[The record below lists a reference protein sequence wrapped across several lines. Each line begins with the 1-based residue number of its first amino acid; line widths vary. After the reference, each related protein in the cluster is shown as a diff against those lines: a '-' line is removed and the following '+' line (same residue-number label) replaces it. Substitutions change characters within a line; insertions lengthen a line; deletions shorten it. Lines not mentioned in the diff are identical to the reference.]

1 MLFQLCTTAVLHN
14 LHPLGKS
21 KEFHLRIVWLNDQ
34 FGIKQLEEF
43 IQQRNGALKW
53 SHKLMCQKYQ
63 WIKEKAPSARVDKAH
78 TLLPSHTCLAYKIRK
93 FCFYHCLIFF
103 FFIGEVLTGVRRS
116 IFCKEFDKED
126 RHIIKF
132 PHAYLCVQ
140 SCPPVYCA
148 GGPSLQSIMSF
159 VRLSGHT
166 CMLTAS
172 QDVPVLSCSV
182 SD

>member
-116 IFCKEFDKED
+116 IFCKEFDIGD
-126 RHIIKF
+126 
-132 PHAYLCVQ
+132 
-140 SCPPVYCA
+140 
-148 GGPSLQSIMSF
+148 
-159 VRLSGHT
+159 GHT
-166 CMLTAS
+166 HQVSACI
-172 QDVPVLSCSV
+172 PVCAVLPSSLLRRRPITPEYYVFC
-182 SD
+182 